1 MVTGTLWKQ
10 PAEAIL
16 NVAILSVFSF
26 LKRHKVKDDSFLCYF
41 VDVYCIWFT
50 VCHWNCGSHP
60 IILSHPASSYLFF
73 EGREAWW
80 CSRGCHC
87 IKVANASLAV
97 TKPPTC
103 RCPNFTECNTEKPR
117 QGLSI
122 VWWRRLLCRLHLR
135 RNQNIGQLSL
145 RHSVTTEIVLGD
157 ASYSQNHPE
166 SFSWVQ
172 VMRYVNS

>member
-41 VDVYCIWFT
+41 VDVYCILFMSLKLWVPPNHFKPSCILISFFLKA
-50 VCHWNCGSHP
+50 VKPGDAAGVAIASRSLMPHWRYFSM
-60 IILSHPASSYLFF
+60 L
-73 EGREAWW
+73 GRWGWQRRWGWKWW
-80 CSRGCHC
+80 
-87 IKVANASLAV
+87 ANKHQATHLPMSQLHWSN
-97 TKPPTC
+97 TK
-103 RCPNFTECNTEKPR
+103 KPR

-135 RNQNIGQLSL
+135 WNQNIGQLSL
-145 RHSVTTEIVLGD
+145 LTLGD
-157 ASYSQNHPE
+157 D
-166 SFSWVQ
+166 
-172 VMRYVNS
+172 